1 MEGPARV
8 ARSDAGEPAAARARR
23 DVVVFVVVVAAVVPV
38 LDGFLIFSGSAT
50 TGLAFVVLAMMWTPG
65 LVAIVLRLLGREG
78 FADVSFRPFVGRG
91 WRWYVLAWLL
101 PLLVGGIAYGIGWF
115 SGLAPPAAGAWFG
128 GAAELL
134 ARTMT
139 IAVPVSAVW
148 VLGEEIGWRGYL
160 LPRLVQ
166 GGAAHPVLLTNVIW
180 WTFHP
185 PLILGGVYAA
195 GPVPA
200 VGALLFGVTVLG
212 MGSVACWSRLATGS
226 IWPSVLMH
234 ATWNSLIQDGFDVLT
249 AGEGPRSVESLWV
262 GESGI
267 LVAGVGVV
275 VALGVR
281 AAMRRS
287 SAAAAALAR

>member
-1 MEGPARV
+1 MERRPVWPMLVGSGVLARPADREDRGMEGPARV

-115 SGLAPPAAGAWFG
+115 SGLAPPAAGAGLG

-180 WTFHP
+180 WTFHL

-212 MGSVACWSRLATGS
+212 MGSVAC
-226 IWPSVLMH
+226 
-234 ATWNSLIQDGFDVLT
+234 
-249 AGEGPRSVESLWV
+249 
-262 GESGI
+262 
-267 LVAGVGVV
+267 
-275 VALGVR
+275 
-281 AAMRRS
+281 
-287 SAAAAALAR
+287 